1 MAERRG
7 RGIIPSLM
15 KPQASLLYQQIQD
28 GWNNFLRT
36 PYVDFL
42 PVESTNTSFIHSR
55 ILPSTKK
62 AQVKLISTD
71 TQAPKLSEIAAWIE
85 FQFG

>member
-15 KPQASLLYQQIQD
+15 KPQASLPYQQIQD
-28 GWNNFLRT
+28 GRNNFLRT
-36 PYVDFL
+36 PYVDFR
-42 PVESTNTSFIHSR
+42 PVESTNTSFIQSR

-62 AQVKLISTD
+62 TQVKLINTD

>member
-1 MAERRG
+1 MEERRG

-15 KPQASLLYQQIQD
+15 KPQASLPYQQIQD

-36 PYVDFL
+36 PYVDFR
-42 PVESTNTSFIHSR
+42 PVESTNTYFIHSR

-62 AQVKLISTD
+62 TQVKLISTD